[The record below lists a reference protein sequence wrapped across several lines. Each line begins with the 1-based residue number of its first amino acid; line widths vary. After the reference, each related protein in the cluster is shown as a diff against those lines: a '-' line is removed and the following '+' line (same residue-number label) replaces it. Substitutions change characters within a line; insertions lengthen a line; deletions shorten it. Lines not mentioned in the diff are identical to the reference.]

1 MGNPQNIQGFKILRV
16 NYLEL
21 QIPYNDIHSIQN
33 FGVQDTCTELM
44 YILQHVD
51 DLGNMKNKC

>member
-16 NYLEL
+16 KLFL
-21 QIPYNDIHSIQN
+21 QKFQIPYYGIHSIQN
-33 FGVQDTCTELM
+33 IGVQETCTELM

-51 DLGNMKNKC
+51 DMGNMI